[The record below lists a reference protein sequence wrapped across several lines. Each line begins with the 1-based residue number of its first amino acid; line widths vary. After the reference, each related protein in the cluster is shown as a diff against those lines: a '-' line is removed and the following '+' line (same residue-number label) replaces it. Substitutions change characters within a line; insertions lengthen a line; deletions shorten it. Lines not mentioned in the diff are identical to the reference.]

1 MLSSHL
7 GPKDAWVK
15 KRDGLATI
23 RYKHGHEEIV
33 PKHQER
39 AKELLRMIEGIEC
52 EKVMMA

>member
-1 MLSSHL
+1 MFSSHL

-15 KRDGLATI
+15 ERDDLATI

-39 AKELLRMIEGIEC
+39 AKKLLRMIEEIEC
-52 EKVMMA
+52 KKVMMT

>member
-52 EKVMMA
+52 EEVMMA